1 MDFRGVLS
9 GMGLMR
15 RYYRSCVVL
24 LVIALARCAY
34 AVNPVV
40 VLETNLGNIGIELYP
55 AAAPITV
62 DNFLGYVN
70 SGFYD
75 NLLFHRVIKNFMIQG
90 GVYLYYNGQFYY
102 RSTGAPIINESYNG
116 LSNLRGTIAMARTG
130 DPNSATSQFYIN
142 HADNLFLDKANAADG
157 FGYCVF
163 GKVVEGMNV
172 VDAIAQVHVDPNSS
186 LSEAFPDNPMV
197 GMYRAYVRPCASSYC
212 GNLNSDMQV
221 NLADFARFALRWL
234 DNTCASANGF
244 CGGGDLDYD
253 ETVDLADLEL
263 LIDHWSRPVGYE
275 PQFSN
280 LVKDG
285 QVNTLDLTLL
295 LSHWL
300 DNTCT
305 AENQFCQTTDIN
317 HSGKVDLAD
326 IGLFAGNWQLD
337 L

>member
-1 MDFRGVLS
+1 
-9 GMGLMR
+9 
-15 RYYRSCVVL
+15 
-24 LVIALARCAY
+24 
-34 AVNPVV
+34 
-40 VLETNLGNIGIELYP
+40 
-55 AAAPITV
+55 
-62 DNFLGYVN
+62 
-70 SGFYD
+70 
-75 NLLFHRVIKNFMIQG
+75 
-90 GVYLYYNGQFYY
+90 
-102 RSTGAPIINESYNG
+102 
-116 LSNLRGTIAMARTG
+116 MARTSS
-130 DPNSATSQFYIN
+130 PNSATSEFYIN
-142 HADNLFLDKANAADG
+142 HVNNLFLDKANAADKV
-157 FGYCVF
+157 GYCVF
-163 GKVVEGMNV
+163 GRVIEGLSA
-172 VDAIAQVHVDPNSS
+172 VDAIAQVPTIYIDAS
-186 LSEAFPDNPMV
+186 LSDFPYDPPV
-197 GMYRAYVRPCASSYC
+197 VISRAYVRPCDSSYC
-212 GNLNSDMQV
+212 SNFNSDMQV